1 MQVSFQCTEW
11 MNGRVNLPVSIETAK
26 GGEIDHEFRSQQ
38 TTITGDT
45 LCQVNKYSLSTL
57 I

>member
-1 MQVSFQCTEW
+1 MYRVDEW
-11 MNGRVNLPVSIETAK
+11 QGDSVHREAT
-26 GGEIDHEFRSQQ
+26 GGEIDPEFRSQQ